1 LKSAGEEMMSLAGAI
16 NYFFDQLIF
25 TRGWSSLDL
34 RSIAGV
40 TKFNNFN
47 HRDKQKDCR
56 NAEKIAFAG
65 NCPGLLDLMLVN
77 ARTHIKNCSKPSIVL
92 TP

>member
-1 LKSAGEEMMSLAGAI
+1 MMSLAGAI
-16 NYFFDQLIF
+16 NFFCGQLVF

-34 RSIAGV
+34 RSIVGV

-47 HRDKQKDCR
+47 HRDKQKDYR

-65 NCPGLLDLMLVN
+65 NCPGLLDLMLVKEQ
-77 ARTHIKNCSKPSIVL
+77 THINNCLEPSIVL
-92 TP
+92 TL